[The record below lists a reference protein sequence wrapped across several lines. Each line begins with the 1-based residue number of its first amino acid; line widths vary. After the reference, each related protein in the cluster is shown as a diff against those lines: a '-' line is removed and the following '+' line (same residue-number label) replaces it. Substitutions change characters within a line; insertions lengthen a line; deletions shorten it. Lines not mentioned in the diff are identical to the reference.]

1 MYMKTVRLSNPADA
15 TIKKFQMSYDIISI
29 KETFDFFDFC
39 EFFSLL
45 HAKTFDFAERAFS
58 EIV

>member
-39 EFFSLL
+39 EFF
-45 HAKTFDFAERAFS
+45 
-58 EIV
+58 